1 MKSSKILKISAL
13 ALLTLGTSLAATA
26 QKMWVWKGGGVVYQ
40 AKTALIDSVART
52 DTGIAVF
59 DKQKAL
65 LWADAADSVSFTD
78 PAPKADLLDVVWNA
92 DGTATDVSP
101 MHNTVQRFNG
111 GSGTVYYNSTWK
123 RYVASFKNTWA
134 SYPSDYYRVDYN
146 SNTDFRNRL
155 ADGHSLEL
163 LFSVDASQPYS
174 NSEAKP
180 FASHEAGGTGFL
192 ICTTSKAKVSG
203 QHEITFL
210 PNTSSTGSSTWRWA
224 TSGIEPKPHTYYH
237 VVGVWNKTAGKASVY
252 VNGELKNTVN
262 APGNFIF
269 PKSGAVWWCIGGD
282 ASTGKG
288 GNGFP
293 GEVAI
298 ARVYDKPLTST
309 QVGYLWDDVKDLS
322 DLSQDADLVTDVN
335 YYDGLAVRE
344 GQHWG
349 MTGKGFATGDS
360 MSLVLTSDA
369 AKRLVL
375 PVNLAGVEN
384 SVYLVIPAGFAAGT
398 YAMTLQRGSRTQYLG
413 AVQFVLADSVTHG
426 ARVVAHRGY
435 WDVSGASENSRAS
448 LRNAIALGCYG
459 SETDVWCT
467 TDGHLMINHN
477 ASIGG
482 VTIQSSTYD
491 KVKNKTLS
499 NGELIPEL
507 SDLLDILKTSDSTKL
522 IIEIK
527 THSTRA
533 RNDSCVTKTVRAV
546 QAAGLESKVEYIAF
560 DLKNC
565 KLLHKL
571 APTAMVQYLNGDKNP
586 AELYELGIM
595 GLDYTYSVFSL
606 NPSWVVEAHKRGMI
620 CNAWTV
626 NDASTMIKM
635 TNLGVDFITTNAPV
649 EALKIKAAYD
659 GGK

>member
-1 MKSSKILKISAL
+1 MKSSRILKRSAL
-13 ALLTLGTSLAATA
+13 ALLLTCCSLAAMA
-26 QKMWVWKGGGVVYQ
+26 QKMWVYKGGNVVYQ
-40 AKTALIDSVART
+40 SKIALIDSVART
-52 DTGIAVF
+52 DSGIAIF
-59 DKQKAL
+59 NKQKQL
-65 LWADAADSVSFTD
+65 LWANAADSVSFTD

-92 DGTATDVSP
+92 DGSATDVSP
-101 MHNTVQRFNG
+101 MHNAVQYIHG
-111 GSGTVYYNSTWK
+111 GSGSVYYNNTWQ

-134 SYPSDYYRVDYN
+134 SYPSDYYRIDYN

-163 LFSVDASQPYS
+163 LFSVDATQPYS

-192 ICTTSKAKVSG
+192 ICTTSHAKVSG

-224 TSGIEPKPHTYYH
+224 TSGIEPEPHAYYH
-237 VVGVWNKTAGKASVY
+237 VVGVWNKTAGKAYIY
-252 VNGELKNTVN
+252 VNGELKNTVS
-262 APGNFIF
+262 APGNLIF

-282 ASTGKG
+282 ASTGNG

-298 ARVYDKPLTST
+298 ARVYDKPLSAA

-322 DLSQDADLVTDVN
+322 DLSLPDMVSGVS
-335 YYDGLAVRE
+335 YYDGLAVRQ

-349 MTGKGFATGDS
+349 MTGKGFADGDS
-360 MSLVLTSDA
+360 VSLTSTTDA
-369 AKRLVL
+369 SVAFKL
-375 PVNLAGVEN
+375 PINIASAS
-384 SVYLVIPAGFAAGT
+384 SVYLVIPAGFKAASYT
-398 YAMTLQRGSRTQYLG
+398 MRLLRGNRTQYLG
-413 AVQFVLADSVTHG
+413 APSFLIADSLTHG
-426 ARVVAHRGY
+426 AKVVAHRGY
-435 WDVSGASENSRAS
+435 WDTTGSAQNSRAS
-448 LRNAIALGCYG
+448 LREAIALGAYG

-482 VTIQSSTYD
+482 VTIQTSTYD
-491 KVKNKTLS
+491 QVKNKTLS
-499 NGELIPEL
+499 NGELIPQL

-527 THSTRA
+527 THTLRA
-533 RNDSCVTKTVRAV
+533 DNDSCVTKTVRQV
-546 QAAGLESKVEYIAF
+546 QQAGLQDKVEYIAF
-560 DLKNC
+560 DLENC

-586 AELYELGIM
+586 AELYNLGIM
-595 GLDYTYSVFSL
+595 GLDYSYSKFTA
-606 NPSWVVEAHKRGMI
+606 NPIWVTEAHKRGMI

-626 NDASTMIKM
+626 NDSATMIKM
-635 TNLGVDFITTNAPV
+635 TNLGVDVITTDAPV
-649 EALKIKAAYD
+649 EALKLKAAYD
-659 GGK
+659 GR